1 VDETMTETENWI
13 TVADRSVVG
22 ANSVVGVKAGD
33 LDVAL
38 YNIDGQLY
46 ATHNVCTHAH
56 ALLSDGFLEGD
67 VIECPLHGGRF
78 EVKTGKGLGAPIT
91 CDLKTFPVRVE
102 GDAIQVNVSG

>member
-1 VDETMTETENWI
+1 MLCLRWVFDISTCRPRPSASGRQSPAILPPRESSTRDETMAETENWM
-13 TVADRSVVG
+13 TVADRSSVEPG
-22 ANSVVGVKAGD
+22 SVVAVKAGD

-67 VIECPLHGGRF
+67 VIECPL
-78 EVKTGKGLGAPIT
+78 
-91 CDLKTFPVRVE
+91 
-102 GDAIQVNVSG
+102 

>member
-1 VDETMTETENWI
+1 MTETENWI
-13 TVADRSVVG
+13 TVADRS
-22 ANSVVGVKAGD
+22 SVAPGSIIGVKAGD

-46 ATHNVCTHAH
+46 ATHNVCTHAQ
-56 ALLSDGFLEGD
+56 ALLSDGWLEGD

-102 GDAIQVNVSG
+102 GDAIQVNVPG